1 MKFVKNNILFIAVI
15 LLVLWLYFFVKP
27 TYIPPNSR
35 QFDTSQYKKVVE
47 IHDTTYKTLYINTYK
62 KGDDIPFYTIDSV
75 LIPVHDTL
83 YVLNDYMRIKV
94 YSDTIKKDSN
104 IFVVNDTIS
113 QNRIISRGFT
123 ANLTEKTIIKREYYA
138 SKSTNTL
145 YWGIRGSYSPLNGL
159 EVLSPSLML
168 SVKNKALIGLSVDIN
183 KNYNIGYSGSLYF
196 KIGKK

>member
-1 MKFVKNNILFIAVI
+1 MKFLKNNILFIAVM

-35 QFDTSQYKKVVE
+35 QFDTSQYKKIVE
-47 IHDTTYKTLYINTYK
+47 IHDTTYKKVYISTYK
-62 KGDDIPFYTIDSV
+62 KGNDIPFYIIDSV
-75 LIPVHDTL
+75 QVRIHDTL

-113 QNRIISRGFT
+113 QNRIISRGFK

>member
-1 MKFVKNNILFIAVI
+1 MKFLKDNILFIAVI
-15 LLVLWLYFFVKP
+15 LLVLWLYFLVKP

-35 QFDTSQYKKVVE
+35 QFDISQYKKVVE
-47 IHDTTYKTLYINTYK
+47 IHDTTYKTLYVSTYK
-62 KGDDIPFYTIDSV
+62 KGKDIPFYIIDSV
-75 LIPVHDTL
+75 IVPIHDTL
-83 YVLNDYMRIKV
+83 YVLSDYMRIYA

-113 QNRIISRGFT
+113 QNRIIARGFT
-123 ANLTEKTIIKREYYA
+123 ANLTEKTIITREYYA

-168 SVKNKALIGLSVDIN
+168 GVKNKALIGLSVDIN
-183 KNYNIGYSGSLYF
+183 KNYNIGYSGSIYF
-196 KIGKK
+196 KIGK

>member
-1 MKFVKNNILFIAVI
+1 
-15 LLVLWLYFFVKP
+15 
-27 TYIPPNSR
+27 
-35 QFDTSQYKKVVE
+35 
-47 IHDTTYKTLYINTYK
+47 
-62 KGDDIPFYTIDSV
+62 
-75 LIPVHDTL
+75 
-83 YVLNDYMRIKV
+83 MRIKV

-113 QNRIISRGFT
+113 QNRIISRGFK
-123 ANLTEKTIIKREYYA
+123 ANLTEKTIITREYYA
-138 SKSTNTL
+138 KKATNTL

-168 SVKNKALIGLSVDIN
+168 GVKNKALIGLSVDIN

>member
-1 MKFVKNNILFIAVI
+1 MKFLKNNILFIAVI

-35 QFDTSQYKKVVE
+35 QFDTSQYKKVVTL
-47 IHDTTYKTLYINTYK
+47 HDTTYKTLYINTYK
-62 KGDDIPFYTIDSV
+62 KGNDIPFYIIDSV
-75 LIPVHDTL
+75 IVPIHDTL
-83 YVLNDYMRIKV
+83 YVLSDYMRIYA

-138 SKSTNTL
+138 SKPTNTL

-168 SVKNKALIGLSVDIN
+168 GVKNKALIGLSVDIN
-183 KNYNIGYSGSLYF
+183 KNYNIGYSGSIYF
-196 KIGKK
+196 KIGK

>member
-1 MKFVKNNILFIAVI
+1 MKFLKNNILFIAVM

-27 TYIPPNSR
+27 TYIPPNSK
-35 QFDTSQYKKVVE
+35 QFDTSQYKKVVTL
-47 IHDTTYKTLYINTYK
+47 HDTTYKTLYVNTYK
-62 KGDDIPFYTIDSV
+62 KGNDIPFYIIDSV
-75 LIPVHDTL
+75 IVPIHDTL
-83 YVLNDYMRIKV
+83 YVLSDYMRIYA

-113 QNRIISRGFT
+113 QNRIISRGFK
-123 ANLTEKTIIKREYYA
+123 ANLTEKTIITREYYA
-138 SKSTNTL
+138 SKPTNTL

-168 SVKNKALIGLSVDIN
+168 GVKNKALIGLSVDIN

-196 KIGKK
+196 KIGK

>member
-1 MKFVKNNILFIAVI
+1 MKFLKNNILFIAVI
-15 LLVLWLYFFVKP
+15 LLVLWLYFLVKP
-27 TYIPPNSR
+27 TYIPPNSK
-35 QFDTSQYKKVVE
+35 QFDTSQYKKVVTL
-47 IHDTTYKTLYINTYK
+47 HDTTYKTLYVNTYK
-62 KGDDIPFYTIDSV
+62 KGNDIPFYIIDSV
-75 LIPVHDTL
+75 IVPIHDTL
-83 YVLNDYMRIKV
+83 YVLSDYMRIYA

-138 SKSTNTL
+138 SKPTNTL

-168 SVKNKALIGLSVDIN
+168 SVKNKALIGLGVDIN
-183 KNYNIGYSGSLYF
+183 KNYNIGYSGSIYF
-196 KIGKK
+196 KIGK